1 MNGRLASTVWGHAS
15 GLLFTAGTNPNDILC
30 AGTRVRSAPLE
41 MEEMG
46 YSPSQLYQL
55 CTQEVPEYLQ
65 HHLCKMPPD
74 HFPNDSGK
82 LFKVGQCRLTKI
94 YAQDSLSGLMSTLDI
109 IKWSH
114 HMPSIRQGPTTVS
127 ETTRVHHSMTNSLGR
142 AKMKMMSR

>member
-1 MNGRLASTVWGHAS
+1 MATVWGHAS

-46 YSPSQLYQL
+46 YSPTQLYQL

-65 HHLCKMPPD
+65 HHLCKLPPG

-82 LFKVGQCRLTKI
+82 LLEVKLTRSLQSRVTKI
-94 YAQDSLSGLMSTLDI
+94 YVQDSRNDLTSTLDT

-114 HMPSIRQGPTTVS
+114 HTPSIRQRPTT
-127 ETTRVHHSMTNSLGR
+127 
-142 AKMKMMSR
+142 A